1 MKLLITCFQWTA
13 VALANELKILWY
25 KTFDNFTSGMYVD
38 GEMKDIYKI
47 NLSSR
52 ITNKIYLEVNNAVI
66 KNFDQLFD
74 FVHGINWDKYVSK
87 WHKINISTNIYNS
100 QINSDRSVQSIVNKA
115 VLKKLVW
122 WERQWSSDPSKEEIN
137 IFVQIIDD
145 KCSIFVN
152 TTGEWLHNRLYRQE
166 TGEAPLKENIAA
178 SLVRICNRHFKTPL
192 LDPMCGSWTICIE
205 AAMIA
210 KNIAPG
216 LKRHFAF
223 ESFRDFDK
231 LELGEIRKELKD
243 KIFQWD
249 YKIVGYDIDPKMIE
263 IAKKNAYSAGVDDI
277 THFEVKDIK
286 DVKKWDGYVVCNPP
300 YGKRLNNDD
309 MKSLY
314 ENLIGIYENGAS
326 GCFISSRE
334 PADRMVWYDFKIKNL
349 NNNGEIVK
357 VYLKK

>member
-25 KTFDNFTSGMYVD
+25 KTFDNFASGMYVE

-52 ITNKIYLEVNNAVI
+52 IANKIYLEANSAVI

-100 QINSDRSVQSIVNKA
+100 QINSDRSAQSIVNKA

-122 WERQWSSDPSKEEIN
+122 WDWQWSSDPSKEEIN

-326 GCFISSRE
+326 GCFISSWE
-334 PADRMVWYDFKIKNL
+334 WADRMVWYDFKIKNL
-349 NNNGEIVK
+349 NNNGEMVK